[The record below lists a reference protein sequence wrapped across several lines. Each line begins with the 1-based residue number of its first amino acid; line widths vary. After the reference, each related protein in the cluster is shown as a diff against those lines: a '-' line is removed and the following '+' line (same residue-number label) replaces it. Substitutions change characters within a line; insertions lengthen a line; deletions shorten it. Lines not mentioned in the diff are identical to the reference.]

1 MHQVKL
7 FCQERRNISDLEAEI
22 NRWLRESG
30 AKVVNVFGN
39 ISGREVLA
47 PPEWARH
54 GTGGPRVTE
63 FTPSDVFF
71 AIVYQL

>member
-7 FCQERRNISDLEAEI
+7 FCQERRNLSDLEAEM

-30 AKVVNVFGN
+30 AKVVNVIGN

-47 PPEWARH
+47 TPEWARSAS
-54 GTGGPRVTE
+54 GGPRITE
-63 FTPSDVFF
+63 FTPSDVFL
-71 AIVYQL
+71 AVVYQV

>member
-7 FCQERRNISDLEAEI
+7 FCQERRNLSDLEAEV

-30 AKVVNVFGN
+30 AKVVNMFGN

-47 PPEWARH
+47 TPDWAR
-54 GTGGPRVTE
+54 GTGSGHRVTE
-63 FTPSDVFF
+63 FTPSDVFLVV
-71 AIVYQL
+71 VYQV